1 MMNLI
6 ASISAAALIMGAPLT
21 MGLKQ
26 VPASPAAP
34 APAPA
39 PAPAAAP
46 LSAAERSKLLKGAAK
61 ALATVKTARGKF
73 EQYSPDG
80 SYSTGQFAMSRPGK
94 VRFDYDD
101 PVPLVL
107 VSDGTTVALQ
117 DSELETTDRVPL
129 ASTPLSLLLSSTLDF
144 EKEAEVV
151 DVRRTGDRTNI
162 TLRDKTGEMEGTLTM
177 VLDTSDNALT
187 GWRTVDANGGR
198 TSVLLSGV
206 ETGAKLNPRL
216 FVLKDLDNR

>member
-6 ASISAAALIMGAPLT
+6 ASVSAAALLFTSPVT

-26 VPASPAAP
+26 AAAVPAVSGPAQV
-34 APAPA
+34 
-39 PAPAAAP
+39 AAP
-46 LSAAERSKLLKGAAK
+46 LTAAERSKLLKEASK
-61 ALATVKTARGKF
+61 ALAAVKTARGKF

-80 SYSTGQFAMSRPGK
+80 SFSTGQFAMSRPGK

-117 DSELETTDRVPL
+117 DSELETTDRIPL
-129 ASTPLSLLLSSTLDF
+129 ASTPLSLLLSDKLDF
-144 EKEAEVV
+144 EKEAEVI

-162 TLRDKTGEMEGTLTM
+162 TVRDKTGETEGTLTV
-177 VLDTSDNALT
+177 VLAGASNSLE
-187 GWRTVDANGGR
+187 GWRTVDANGGS
-198 TSVLLSGV
+198 TSVMLKDV

-216 FVLKDLDNR
+216 FRLPDFDNR

>member
-6 ASISAAALIMGAPLT
+6 ASISAAALMMGAPLT

-26 VPASPAAP
+26 VPTSPAAVS
-34 APAPA
+34 
-39 PAPAAAP
+39 PAAAP
-46 LSAAERSKLLKGAAK
+46 LTAAERSKLLKEAAK

-80 SYSTGQFAMSRPGK
+80 SFSTGQFAMARPGK

-117 DSELETTDRVPL
+117 DSDLETTDRVPL

-144 EKEAEVV
+144 EKEAEVI
-151 DVRRTGDRTNI
+151 DVRRTADKTNI
-162 TLRDKTGEMEGTLTM
+162 TLRDKSGEMEGTLTV
-177 VLDTSDNALT
+177 VLGKDNALT

-206 ETGAKLNPRL
+206 ESGVKLNPRL
-216 FVLKDLDNR
+216 FRLTDFDNR

>member
-1 MMNLI
+1 M
-6 ASISAAALIMGAPLT
+6 
-21 MGLKQ
+21 
-26 VPASPAAP
+26 
-34 APAPA
+34 
-39 PAPAAAP
+39 
-46 LSAAERSKLLKGAAK
+46 
-61 ALATVKTARGKF
+61 KTARGKF

-80 SYSTGQFAMSRPGK
+80 SYSTGQFALSRPGK

-117 DSELETTDRVPL
+117 DSDLETTDRVPL
-129 ASTPLSLLLSSTLDF
+129 ASTPLSLLLSSNLYF

-151 DVRRTGDRTNI
+151 DVRRMGDQTNI
-162 TLRDKTGEMEGTLTM
+162 TVRDKTGEMDGTLTV
-177 VLDTSDNALT
+177 VLADNALT

-198 TSVLLSGV
+198 TSVLLSSV

-216 FVLKDLDNR
+216 FILKDFDNR

>member
-6 ASISAAALIMGAPLT
+6 ASVSAAALLFTSPVT

-26 VPASPAAP
+26 AAAVPAVSGPAQV
-34 APAPA
+34 
-39 PAPAAAP
+39 AAP
-46 LSAAERSKLLKGAAK
+46 LTAAERSKLLKEASK
-61 ALATVKTARGKF
+61 ALAAVKTARGKF

-80 SYSTGQFAMSRPGK
+80 SFSTGQFAMSRPGK

-117 DSELETTDRVPL
+117 DSELETTDRIPL
-129 ASTPLSLLLSSTLDF
+129 ASTPLSLLLSDKLDF
-144 EKEAEVV
+144 EKEAEVI

-162 TLRDKTGEMEGTLTM
+162 TVRDKTGETEGTLTV
-177 VLDTSDNALT
+177 VLAGAGNSLE
-187 GWRTVDANGGR
+187 GWRTVDANGGS
-198 TSVLLSGV
+198 TSVMLKDV

-216 FVLKDLDNR
+216 FRLPDFDNR

>member
-6 ASISAAALIMGAPLT
+6 ASISAAALMMGAPLT

-26 VPASPAAP
+26 VPTSPAVS
-34 APAPA
+34 A

-46 LSAAERSKLLKGAAK
+46 LSAAERSKLLKEAAK
-61 ALATVKTARGKF
+61 ALASVKTARGKF

-117 DSELETTDRVPL
+117 DSDLETTDRVPL

-151 DVRRTGDRTNI
+151 DVRRTGDQTNI
-162 TLRDKTGEMEGTLTM
+162 TVRDKTGEMEGTLTV
-177 VLDTSDNALT
+177 VLADNALT

-198 TSVLLSGV
+198 TSVMLSGV

-216 FVLKDLDNR
+216 FILKDFDNR

>member
-6 ASISAAALIMGAPLT
+6 ASISAAALIMGTPLSI
-21 MGLKQ
+21 GLKQ
-26 VPASPAAP
+26 APTSPALTT
-34 APAPA
+34 
-39 PAPAAAP
+39 PAAAP
-46 LSAAERSKLLKGAAK
+46 MSAAERSKLLKEASK
-61 ALATVKTARGKF
+61 ALATVKSARGKF

-107 VSDGTTVALQ
+107 VADGTTVALQ
-117 DSELETTDRVPL
+117 DSDLETTDRVPL
-129 ASTPLSLLLSSTLDF
+129 SSTPLSLLLSDKLDF
-144 EKEAEVV
+144 EKQAEVI
-151 DVRRTGDRTNI
+151 DVRRTADKTNI
-162 TLRDKTGEMEGTLTM
+162 TLRDKSGEMDGTLTV
-177 VLDTSDNALT
+177 VLANSDNALT

-216 FVLKDLDNR
+216 FILKDLDNR

>member
-6 ASISAAALIMGAPLT
+6 ASVSAAALLFATPVT

-26 VPASPAAP
+26 AGP
-34 APAPA
+34 APAVSGPA
-39 PAPAAAP
+39 QVAAP
-46 LSAAERSKLLKGAAK
+46 LTAAERSKLLKEASK
-61 ALATVKTARGKF
+61 ALSAVKTARGKF

-80 SYSTGQFAMSRPGK
+80 SYSTGQFALSRPGK

-129 ASTPLSLLLSSTLDF
+129 ASTPLSLLLSDKLDF
-144 EKEAEVV
+144 EKEAEVI
-151 DVRRTGDRTNI
+151 DVRRAGDRTNI
-162 TLRDKTGEMEGTLTM
+162 TVRDKTGETEGTLTV
-177 VLDTSDNALT
+177 VLAGAGNSLE
-187 GWRTVDANGGR
+187 GWRTVDANGGS
-198 TSVLLSGV
+198 TSVMLKDI
-206 ETGAKLNPRL
+206 ETGARLNPRL
-216 FVLKDLDNR
+216 FRLPDFDNR

>member
-26 VPASPAAP
+26 VPTSPSVS
-34 APAPA
+34 APA

-46 LSAAERSKLLKGAAK
+46 LTAAERSKLLKEAAK
-61 ALATVKTARGKF
+61 ALAAVKTARGKF
-73 EQYSPDG
+73 EQYPPDG

-94 VRFDYDD
+94 VRFDSDD

-117 DSELETTDRVPL
+117 DSDLETTDRVPL

-151 DVRRTGDRTNI
+151 DVRRMGDQTNI
-162 TLRDKTGEMEGTLTM
+162 TVRDKTGEMDGTLTV
-177 VLDTSDNALT
+177 VLADNALT

-216 FVLKDLDNR
+216 FILKDFDNR

>member
-6 ASISAAALIMGAPLT
+6 ASVSAAALLFTSPVT

-26 VPASPAAP
+26 ASGAQAVAGPAQV
-34 APAPA
+34 
-39 PAPAAAP
+39 AAP
-46 LSAAERSKLLKGAAK
+46 LTAAERSKLLKEASK
-61 ALATVKTARGKF
+61 ALAAVKTARGKF

-80 SYSTGQFAMSRPGK
+80 SFSTGQFAMSRPGK

-117 DSELETTDRVPL
+117 DSELETTDRIPL
-129 ASTPLSLLLSSTLDF
+129 ASTPLSLLLSDKLDF
-144 EKEAEVV
+144 EKEAEVI

-162 TLRDKTGEMEGTLTM
+162 TVRDKTGETEGTLTV
-177 VLDTSDNALT
+177 VLAGTSNSLE
-187 GWRTVDANGGR
+187 GWRTVDANGGS
-198 TSVLLSGV
+198 TSVMLKDV

-216 FVLKDLDNR
+216 FRLPDFDNR

>member
-26 VPASPAAP
+26 VPASPSVSAP
-34 APAPA
+34 APAG
-39 PAPAAAP
+39 AP
-46 LSAAERSKLLKGAAK
+46 LTAADRSKLLKEAGK
-61 ALATVKTARGKF
+61 ALAAVKTARGKF

-80 SYSTGQFAMSRPGK
+80 SYSTGQFALSRPGK

-117 DSELETTDRVPL
+117 DSDLETTDRVPL

-151 DVRRTGDRTNI
+151 DVRRMGDRTNI
-162 TLRDKTGEMEGTLTM
+162 TVRDKTGEMDGTLTV
-177 VLDTSDNALT
+177 VLADNALT

-216 FVLKDLDNR
+216 FILKDFDNR

>member
-6 ASISAAALIMGAPLT
+6 ASVSAAALLFTSPVT

-26 VPASPAAP
+26 ASGAQAVAGPAQV
-34 APAPA
+34 
-39 PAPAAAP
+39 AAP
-46 LSAAERSKLLKGAAK
+46 LTAAERSKLLKEASK
-61 ALATVKTARGKF
+61 ALAAVKTARGKF

-80 SYSTGQFAMSRPGK
+80 SFSTGQFAMSRPGK

-117 DSELETTDRVPL
+117 DSELETTDRIPL
-129 ASTPLSLLLSSTLDF
+129 ASTPLSLLLSDKLDF
-144 EKEAEVV
+144 EKEAEVI

-162 TLRDKTGEMEGTLTM
+162 TVRDKTGETEGTLTV
-177 VLDTSDNALT
+177 VLAGASNSLE
-187 GWRTVDANGGR
+187 GWRTVDANGGS
-198 TSVLLSGV
+198 TSVMLKDV

-216 FVLKDLDNR
+216 FRLPDFDNR

>member
-21 MGLKQ
+21 MVLKQ
-26 VPASPAAP
+26 VPTSPSVS
-34 APAPA
+34 A
-39 PAPAAAP
+39 PAPAAAAAP
-46 LSAAERSKLLKGAAK
+46 LTAAERSKLLKEAAK
-61 ALATVKTARGKF
+61 ALASVKTARGKF

-117 DSELETTDRVPL
+117 DSDLETTDRVPL

-151 DVRRTGDRTNI
+151 DVRRTGDQTNI
-162 TLRDKTGEMEGTLTM
+162 TVRDKTGEMDGTLTV
-177 VLDTSDNALT
+177 VLADNALT

-216 FVLKDLDNR
+216 FILKDFDNR

>member
-26 VPASPAAP
+26 VPTSPSVS
-34 APAPA
+34 A
-39 PAPAAAP
+39 PAPAASP
-46 LSAAERSKLLKGAAK
+46 LTAAERSKLLKEAAK
-61 ALATVKTARGKF
+61 ALASVKTARGKF

-117 DSELETTDRVPL
+117 DSDLETTDRVPL

-151 DVRRTGDRTNI
+151 DVRRTGDQTNI
-162 TLRDKTGEMEGTLTM
+162 TVRDKTGEMDGTLTV
-177 VLDTSDNALT
+177 VLADNALT

-198 TSVLLSGV
+198 TSVMLSGV

-216 FVLKDLDNR
+216 FILKDFDNR

>member
-26 VPASPAAP
+26 VPASPSVSAP
-34 APAPA
+34 APAG
-39 PAPAAAP
+39 AP
-46 LSAAERSKLLKGAAK
+46 LTAADRSKLLKEAGK
-61 ALATVKTARGKF
+61 ALAAVKTARGKF

-80 SYSTGQFAMSRPGK
+80 SYSTGQFALSRPGK

-117 DSELETTDRVPL
+117 DSDLETTDRVPL

-151 DVRRTGDRTNI
+151 DVRRMGDQTNI
-162 TLRDKTGEMEGTLTM
+162 TVRDKTGEMDGTLTV
-177 VLDTSDNALT
+177 VLADNALT

-216 FVLKDLDNR
+216 FILKDFDNR

>member
-26 VPASPAAP
+26 VPTSPSVS
-34 APAPA
+34 APA
-39 PAPAAAP
+39 PAPAASP
-46 LSAAERSKLLKGAAK
+46 LTAAERSKLLKEAAK
-61 ALATVKTARGKF
+61 ALASVKTARGKF

-117 DSELETTDRVPL
+117 DSDLETTDRVPL

-151 DVRRTGDRTNI
+151 DVRRTGDQTNI
-162 TLRDKTGEMEGTLTM
+162 TVRDKTGEMDGTLT
-177 VLDTSDNALT
+177 VELADNALT

-198 TSVLLSGV
+198 TSVMLSGV
-206 ETGAKLNPRL
+206 EVGAKLNPRL
-216 FVLKDLDNR
+216 FILKDFDNR

>member
-26 VPASPAAP
+26 VPTSPSVSGPAPGPAASP
-34 APAPA
+34 
-39 PAPAAAP
+39 
-46 LSAAERSKLLKGAAK
+46 LTAAERSKLLKEAAK
-61 ALATVKTARGKF
+61 ALASVKTARGKF

-117 DSELETTDRVPL
+117 DSDLETTDRVPL

-151 DVRRTGDRTNI
+151 DVRRTGDQTNI
-162 TLRDKTGEMEGTLTM
+162 TVRDKTGEMDGTLTV
-177 VLDTSDNALT
+177 VLADNALT

-198 TSVLLSGV
+198 TSVMLSGV

-216 FVLKDLDNR
+216 FILKDFDNR

>member
-6 ASISAAALIMGAPLT
+6 ASISTAALILGAPVT

-26 VPASPAAP
+26 APASAPAATV
-34 APAPA
+34 AQADV
-39 PAPAAAP
+39 AAP
-46 LSAAERSKLLKGAAK
+46 LSAAERSKLLKEAAK
-61 ALATVKTARGKF
+61 ALAGVKTARGKF

-80 SYSTGQFAMSRPGK
+80 SFSTGQFAMSRPGK

-129 ASTPLSLLLSSTLDF
+129 ASTPLSLLLSDTLDF
-144 EKEAEVV
+144 ETQAEVI
-151 DVRRTGDRTNI
+151 DVRRTGDKTNI
-162 TLRDKTGEMEGTLTM
+162 TVRDKTGETDGTLT
-177 VLDTSDNALT
+177 VILANSDNALA
-187 GWRTVDANGGR
+187 GWRTVDSNGGR

-216 FVLKDLDNR
+216 FRLPDFDNR

>member
-21 MGLKQ
+21 IGLKQ
-26 VPASPAAP
+26 APTTPAVSAP
-34 APAPA
+34 ATPA
-39 PAPAAAP
+39 
-46 LSAAERSKLLKGAAK
+46 LSAAERSQLLKSAAK
-61 ALATVKTARGKF
+61 GLASVKTARGKF

-107 VSDGTTVALQ
+107 VADGTTVAIQ
-117 DSELETTDRVPL
+117 DADLETTDRVPL
-129 ASTPLSLLLSSTLDF
+129 ASTPLSLLLSDTLDF
-144 EKEAEVV
+144 EKQAEVI
-151 DVRRTGDRTNI
+151 DVRRTGDKTNI
-162 TLRDKTGEMEGTLTM
+162 TVRDKSGEMDGTLTI
-177 VLDTSDNALT
+177 VLASADNALT
-187 GWRTVDANGGR
+187 GWRTVDASGGR
-198 TSVLLSGV
+198 TSVMLSDV

-216 FVLKDLDNR
+216 FVLRDFDNR